1 MSDTAPAA
9 PTTTTSGIGDDSG
22 VAADG
27 GSNDGEGG
35 AVAGLEAT
43 STTIAVRAES
53 ALHTDKGTTTIA
65 EGVVAKIVGIATREV
80 AGIHSMGSGAGRAM
94 GSVKDLLPGGSS
106 SVTEGVSVEVGSTQA
121 AADLSIVTEY
131 GMAIQ
136 DVAQAVRDNVIRR
149 VQQMTGL
156 EMVEV
161 NIAVTD
167 VNVPTKSAGTP
178 SVPGASSGRQQR
190 VQ

>member
-1 MSDTAPAA
+1 M
-9 PTTTTSGIGDDSG
+9 
-22 VAADG
+22 
-27 GSNDGEGG
+27 
-35 AVAGLEAT
+35 
-43 STTIAVRAES
+43 
-53 ALHTDKGTTTIA
+53 
-65 EGVVAKIVGIATREV
+65 
-80 AGIHSMGSGAGRAM
+80 
-94 GSVKDLLPGGSS
+94 
-106 SVTEGVSVEVGSTQA
+106 SVEVGSTQA